1 MTRQRSIS
9 QWKTLIAEQ
18 KESGLTIKQFCK
30 QHDITPSSLYL
41 WKQRLKKGK
50 DIPEPKQEA
59 DWLPIDINVQTQGEQ
74 ASDNHWDIELHL
86 PSGIILKMSP
96 QTC

>member
-18 KESGLTIKQFCK
+18 KESGLNIKQFCK

-41 WKQRLKKGK
+41 WKQRLKKEK
-50 DIPEPKQEA
+50 DISEPTEEA
-59 DWLPIDINVQTQGEQ
+59 DWLPIDINMSTPNQQ
-74 ASDNHWDIELHL
+74 ANDNRWDIELHL
-86 PSGIILKMSP
+86 PTGIILKMSS